1 MSKLKK
7 FFAVTVILILVIVL
21 LLQVDDELSP
31 EATSM
36 LENIEWQKSNDAHI
50 YLLGIGAAL
59 GEDPNVEGR
68 LVLAQIRKAEE
79 SYAQPSSNDWG
90 YYKQRPTID
99 LPEHD
104 SFCSVKEVDCIAS
117 LFIQSDIDLNDPLM
131 IEVKHRHETFLKL
144 GGFTT
149 MTKPHLFEPFANFVF
164 LVKGNRLVSL
174 NAIENAKKCCPEDAM
189 NQLYAHIELLKKHIK
204 ETDTL
209 IGQMIAYVLLNETID
224 VLSLLIEKYDLAG
237 RPIELLTSEELGLDR
252 VMDRE
257 LAFGSSILQPN
268 VFQESYKPLPK
279 WMIKTVF
286 KPNMITNAS
295 AVSYLSVKE
304 ISMLPQVDFIDAI
317 EGQVNDKFKVSDV
330 RNLLGYYLNK
340 ISTNNNFNRYIARG
354 FDLNSK
360 ITLFNG
366 MLGKPL
372 NDDVL
377 SGIANPYYREDY
389 DADYDAQISR
399 VCFGGPYEIVGFA
412 RCLVT
417 FKELVE

>member
-7 FFAVTVILILVIVL
+7 FFAVTASLILVIVL
-21 LLQVDDELSP
+21 LLQIDNKLSP

-36 LENIEWQKSNDAHI
+36 LDSIEWQKSNDAYI

-59 GEDPNVEGR
+59 GEDPKVEGT

-79 SYAQPSSNDWG
+79 SYAQASSDDWG
-90 YYKQRPTID
+90 SYDRRPTIN

-104 SFCSVKEVDCIAS
+104 SFCSVNETDCITS

-144 GGFTT
+144 DGFTT
-149 MTKPHLFEPFANFVF
+149 MTQPHLYEPFANFVP

-174 NAIENAKKCCPEDAM
+174 NAIESAKKCCPEDAM
-189 NQLYAHIELLKKHIK
+189 KQLYAHIELLKKYTK
-204 ETDTL
+204 ETDNL

-224 VLSLLIEKYDLAG
+224 VLSLLVEKYDLAG
-237 RPIELLTSEELGLDR
+237 RPIALLTSDELSLDR

-268 VFQESYKPLPK
+268 VFEDSYKPLPK
-279 WMIKTVF
+279 WVIKTVF
-286 KPNMITNAS
+286 KPNMTINTS
-295 AVSYLSVKE
+295 ATGHLSVKE
-304 ISMLPQVDFIDAI
+304 ISMLPQVNFIDAI
-317 EGQVNDKFKVSDV
+317 ENQDNNKFDVSDV
-330 RNLLGYYLNK
+330 RNILGFFLYK
-340 ISTNNNFNRYIARG
+340 IGMNNNFSSYIARG

-366 MLGKPL
+366 LLAKPL

-377 SGIANPYYREDY
+377 SGIANPYYQEEY
-389 DADYDAQISR
+389 DAYYDAETSR
-399 VCFGGPYEIVGFA
+399 VCLGGPYEMMGFA
-412 RCLVT
+412 RCLIT
-417 FKELVE
+417 SKERQ

>member
-36 LENIEWQKSNDAHI
+36 LENIEWQKSNDAYI

-90 YYKQRPTID
+90 HYKQRPTID

-149 MTKPHLFEPFANFVF
+149 MTQPHLYEPFAHFEL

-174 NAIENAKKCCPEDAM
+174 SAIERAKKCCPEDAM
-189 NQLYAHIELLKKHIK
+189 NQLYAHLELLKKHIK

-224 VLSLLIEKYDLAG
+224 VLSLLIEKYDLTG
-237 RPIELLTSEELGLDR
+237 HPIALLTSEELSLDR

-268 VFQESYKPLPK
+268 VFEESYKPLPK

-286 KPNMITNAS
+286 KRNMVTNAS
-295 AVSYLSVKE
+295 AAYYLSVKK
-304 ISMLPQVDFIDAI
+304 ISMLPQVNFIDAL
-317 EGQVNDKFKVSDV
+317 EGQGNDKFEVSDV
-330 RNLLGYYLNK
+330 R
-340 ISTNNNFNRYIARG
+340 ARE
-354 FDLNSK
+354 K
-360 ITLFNG
+360 
-366 MLGKPL
+366 
-372 NDDVL
+372 VL
-377 SGIANPYYREDY
+377 P
-389 DADYDAQISR
+389 
-399 VCFGGPYEIVGFA
+399 
-412 RCLVT
+412 
-417 FKELVE
+417 